1 MHLSWATITKSMKN
15 LISTICLTFVGVLIF
30 SLVQGADAS
39 VAFATPAS
47 VDEIFFDKLLAEA
60 GTSRSQIMPDKI
72 FQTNKGEE
80 RGQNLYFSISNEM
93 MDKPLKE
100 AVKKAVREFSIP
112 HPKTGSA
119 VFFTEDEWRA
129 IYLSG
134 STAAIKTN
142 LGVDNQAMINQYYD
156 MMIEYVED
164 EIDNFRFMSEL
175 KSLSSSTEIATD
187 LLLPDL
193 EIMELILFGQVQ
205 ASEYDNARSSVGLP
219 PISTYGDS
227 ESSDTATHTT
237 SAGAPADTSSSASS
251 TTPVSHKAPSDQSF
265 ADDKKE
271 FPTPVS
277 ESSAVLYNPT
287 GLNPLQCGSDT
298 NIGDAFDDYL
308 EELPPEN
315 PFTDFIPPREG
326 ETSSDVEESEDGT
339 PKKSPTG
346 KKDTSA
352 GGSDD
357 DSEVSSEDDF
367 EEIEP
372 AEKHDWINEEFCT
385 EGQKIFCIEVR
396 FINNGQECTFGEGSD
411 NTCAEIGFGGGG
423 GGSSN
428 TSSGYF
434 ETDNC
439 IACHTQ
445 FLLENMD
452 LLLSKTLTPSK
463 APGNL
468 LESGKCKKSFGKV
481 KPSLNIYAIKKP
493 IPSPE
498 DSNPLFQSSNP
509 FEDFRREMNE
519 GYGFGKGKRADAVTK
534 HVAAFSET
542 RSSASIFGEIDDVV
556 QAREAELEFNEE
568 MGVLQ
573 QQMDAYAKGYKDV
586 SLQIERTTSFFSALS
601 DMGVNINEN
610 SCEALRGKKTCE

>member
-1 MHLSWATITKSMKN
+1 MHLSGATITKSMKN

-30 SLVQGADAS
+30 SLVQME
-39 VAFATPAS
+39 VAYATSS

-72 FQTNKGEE
+72 FQTNKGEG
-80 RGQNLYFSISNEM
+80 RGKNLYFSISNEM

-100 AVKKAVREFSIP
+100 AIKKAVREFSIP
-112 HPKTGSA
+112 QAKTGSA

-164 EIDNFRFMSEL
+164 EIDNFRFVSEL

-205 ASEYDNARSSVGLP
+205 ASEYDDARASVGLP
-219 PISTYGDS
+219 PISTFAES
-227 ESSDTATHTT
+227 ESADTATGTT
-237 SAGAPADTSSSASS
+237 PAGTPADTSSSASS

-326 ETSSDVEESEDGT
+326 ETSNDVEESEDGT
-339 PKKSPTG
+339 LKKSPTG
-346 KKDTSA
+346 KKDTS
-352 GGSDD
+352 GSGSDD
-357 DSEVSSEDDF
+357 DSVVSSEEDF
-367 EEIEP
+367 KEIEP
-372 AEKHDWINEEFCT
+372 AEKHEWINEEFCT
-385 EGQKIFCIEVR
+385 EGRKIFCIEVR
-396 FINNGQECTFGEGSD
+396 FINNGQECEFGEGSA
-411 NTCAEIGFGGGG
+411 NNCASIGLGTGGT
-423 GGSSN
+423 GGSTNS
-428 TSSGYF
+428 SSGYY

-468 LESGKCKKSFGKV
+468 LESGKCKKSFMKV

-498 DSNPLFQSSNP
+498 DNNPLFQSSNP

-519 GYGFGKGKRADAVTK
+519 GYGAGKGERADAVTK

-542 RSSASIFGEIDDVV
+542 RSAASIFGEIDDSV
-556 QAREAELEFNEE
+556 QARSAELEFNEE
-568 MGVLQ
+568 MGILQ
-573 QQMDAYAKGYKDV
+573 QQMDTYAKGYKDV
-586 SLQIERTTSFFSALS
+586 SMQLERMTSYASATA
-601 DMGVNINEN
+601 DMGMDINEN
-610 SCEALRGKKTCE
+610 SCEALRGKKTCQ

>member
-1 MHLSWATITKSMKN
+1 MKN
-15 LISTICLTFVGVLIF
+15 LISKIGLIFASVLIF
-30 SLVQGADAS
+30 NLVQVGDAL
-39 VAFATPAS
+39 ATAPAS
-47 VDEIFFDKLLAEA
+47 LDEVFFDKLLAEA

-72 FQTNKGEE
+72 FQTNKGDE

-100 AVKKAVREFSIP
+100 AIKKAVREFSIP

-134 STAAIKTN
+134 ATAAIKTN

-187 LLLPDL
+187 ILIPDL

-205 ASEYDNARSSVGLP
+205 ASEYDNARASVGLP
-219 PISTYGDS
+219 PTSTYAES
-227 ESSDTATHTT
+227 ESQDTAHTSST
-237 SAGAPADTSSSASS
+237 VTPADTSSTSLL
-251 TTPVSHKAPSDQSF
+251 TTSKNYKAPADQSF

-271 FPTPVS
+271 FPSPTS

-287 GLNPLQCGSDT
+287 GLNPLQCDSDS

-315 PFTDFIPPREG
+315 PFTDFIPPRG
-326 ETSSDVEESEDGT
+326 DETSDDGEESEDGT

-346 KKDTSA
+346 KEDTSA
-352 GGSDD
+352 SGSDD

-372 AEKHDWINEEFCT
+372 AERHDWINEEFCT

-396 FINNGQECTFGEGSD
+396 FINNGQECEFGEGSA
-411 NTCAEIGFGGGG
+411 NNCASIGLGAGGT
-423 GGSSN
+423 GGSTNS
-428 TSSGYF
+428 SSGYY

-445 FLLENMD
+445 FLLKNMD

-519 GYGFGKGKRADAVTK
+519 GFGAGKGERADAVTK
-534 HVAAFSET
+534 HVSAFSET
-542 RSSASIFGEIDDVV
+542 RSAASIFGEIDDSV
-556 QAREAELEFNEE
+556 QARSAEIEFNEE

-573 QQMDAYAKGYKDV
+573 QHMDTYAKGYKDV
-586 SLQIERTTSFFSALS
+586 SLQIETLNSLISATS
-601 DMGVNINEN
+601 DMNRDINEN
-610 SCEALRGKKTCE
+610 SCEDLRGKKTCQ